1 MSAQYVELSA
11 AARQKIGRNARE
23 RASRQSLGG
32 LDERPA
38 GYDAVGRLM
47 AQGEHRVASL
57 LPIRYQR
64 MLESPL
70 AFYRGAA
77 LLMADDLARATSSP
91 LEVQICGDA
100 HLSNFGV
107 FSSPERQLVFDVNDF
122 DETEVGPFEW
132 DVKRLI
138 ASLVISSEQLG
149 HKSKQQENIALS
161 AAREYRTTMASF
173 ARQTRLQVWYAKLDL
188 NFAMKELRGFFS
200 DSARERVDDVFRRV
214 KDADT
219 SAAFAKVVAYT
230 EDGVTIRNNPPHFA
244 PLDSSVDGSMTN
256 ADAYEIVRD
265 YVKTLSSDRQVL
277 LGQYV
282 ARDVARHVVGVGS
295 VGTECLAVLLC
306 GRDDRDPL
314 LLQVKEAQ
322 TSVISEARGSH
333 VVLRSRRAGGA
344 RPAPDASDPGPPA
357 RLAVDRSTEEASE
370 LLRSPALRQQGVGER
385 GAVERAA
392 SRRLRSGLRV
402 DVGPSARSIGIAR
415 GDRWLPGQ
423 GFTFRRGNGRIRA
436 ELRQEECEG
445 LRGIEEGGSTGS
457 RRRGELD
464 ARRHRRQARS
474 GPTRTLG
481 NIRIPGM

>member
-322 TSVISEARGSH
+322 TSVISEARGVTS
-333 VVLRSRRAGGA
+333 SF
-344 RPAPDASDPGPPA
+344 AP
-357 RLAVDRSTEEASE
+357 
-370 LLRSPALRQQGVGER
+370 GER
-385 GAVERAA
+385 VVRGQRLMQATPDLLLGWQSIGPLKKRRSFYVRQLYDNKA
-392 SRRLRSGLRV
+392 SV
-402 DVGPSARSIGIAR
+402 DVEQLNEPLLVAYGRVCAWTLARA
-415 GDRWLPGQ
+415 
-423 GFTFRRGNGRIRA
+423 
-436 ELRQEECEG
+436 
-445 LRGIEEGGSTGS
+445 
-457 RRRGELD
+457 
-464 ARRHRRQARS
+464 HARS
-474 GPTRTLG
+474 GSPAEIAGYLG
-481 NIRIPGM
+481 KGSRFEEAMVEFAQNYAKRNAKDYEELKKAVRQGRVVAAS